1 MLNSDAPQPIK
12 DRIYIPQEHSRKI
25 SHSEEAHDEGG
36 GGFSFIFHQKGGKNP
51 GENEGGEDEEQATA
65 TEIGDAVEVH
75 ISGKTAA
82 ENDGAEEAKTETPP
96 AVDGGKNDSENKDD
110 DGQEKKHINITV

>member
-36 GGFSFIFHQKGGKNP
+36 GFSFVFHEKGGKNP
-51 GENEGGEDEEQATA
+51 GEKQENEEDQTPA

-75 ISGKTAA
+75 ISGKAA
-82 ENDGAEEAKTETPP
+82 SDQNTVEGISEPETSNDQNPQKKP
-96 AVDGGKNDSENKDD
+96 DDD
-110 DGQEKKHINITV
+110 DGQERKHINITV

>member
-12 DRIYIPQEHSRKI
+12 DRIYIPQDHSRKI

-36 GGFSFIFHQKGGKNP
+36 GFSFVFHEKGGKNP
-51 GENEGGEDEEQATA
+51 NQEEELKEDTTPT

-75 ISGKTAA
+75 ISGKAA
-82 ENDGAEEAKTETPP
+82 HEQIPEGTDAAASSPENEK
-96 AVDGGKNDSENKDD
+96 KNSGDD
-110 DGQEKKHINITV
+110 DDEQGKKRINITV

>member
-36 GGFSFIFHQKGGKNP
+36 GGFSFIFHQKGGKNT
-51 GENEGGEDEEQATA
+51 GEEQENNEDKTPV

-75 ISGKTAA
+75 ISGKAAHEQDSKEPTVAADTSSPAA
-82 ENDGAEEAKTETPP
+82 ESVK
-96 AVDGGKNDSENKDD
+96 KDSGDD
-110 DGQEKKHINITV
+110 DDDQGKKRINITV